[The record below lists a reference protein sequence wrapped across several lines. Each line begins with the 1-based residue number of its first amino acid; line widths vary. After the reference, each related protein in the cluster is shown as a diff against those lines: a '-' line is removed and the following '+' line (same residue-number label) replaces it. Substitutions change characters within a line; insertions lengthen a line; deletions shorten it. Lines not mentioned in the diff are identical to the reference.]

1 MASLPPR
8 IFMARRLSVRA
19 VPTQGALR
27 NGWRNHGA
35 AASTASNAGIFEGR
49 IVGFEAGDSQRPR
62 VQLESGEY
70 VTAVPSPKAFL
81 SFHQRVRLQQL
92 PGGIFRLEVPELAQE
107 VEKPRSRLPFSP
119 GRYDAITRG
128 PNNVGAY
135 AWVSRRMRSAKSAR
149 LTSKPE

>member
-1 MASLPPR
+1 MGSWPWSRPY
-8 IFMARRLSVRA
+8 
-19 VPTQGALR
+19 
-27 NGWRNHGA
+27 A
-35 AASTASNAGIFEGR
+35 AT
-49 IVGFEAGDSQRPR
+49 RPSAP
-62 VQLESGEY
+62 QQ
-70 VTAVPSPKAFL
+70 PSR
-81 SFHQRVRLQQL
+81 RVRLQQL

-149 LTSKPE
+149 LTSKPET